1 HSTPARYDHSTL
13 LDIRAEALQS
23 HIEALD
29 FHTLYKATLDTY
41 WREQLADYRL
51 SCKLNFIAAC
61 NKQVAEG
68 NLSDAARML
77 AWRAAE
83 LIPQGKGLRLST
95 LSIYGYASTDLLY
108 INDAG
113 SGL

>member
-1 HSTPARYDHSTL
+1 STL

-29 FHTLYKATLDTY
+29 FHTRYKATLDTY

-61 NKQVAEG
+61 NKQINEG
-68 NLSDAARML
+68 SLSDAARML

-83 LIPQGKGLRLST
+83 LIPQGKGLR
-95 LSIYGYASTDLLY
+95 
-108 INDAG
+108 
-113 SGL
+113 